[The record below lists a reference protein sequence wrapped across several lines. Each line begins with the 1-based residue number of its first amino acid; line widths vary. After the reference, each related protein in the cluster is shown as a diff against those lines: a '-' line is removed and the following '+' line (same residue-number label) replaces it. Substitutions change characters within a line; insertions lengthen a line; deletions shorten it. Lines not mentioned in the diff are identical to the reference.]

1 LKLPS
6 NEIGISDILGYRDCA
21 QRMGYGMRR
30 HIELPERFA
39 VFEGE
44 RDDPPEAHSPQSAY
58 GSAFHDMA
66 ALIDKEAVTDEAAI
80 ERVWPK
86 WQHWLEPEDIERFRA
101 DLAALRGRSVLGYR
115 LVAAEVDMR
124 VPLFR
129 TDDGTMIYFRF
140 KIDALYQHLQNP
152 GLFLMRDYKSS
163 RWPTPIEDIH
173 NDLQQWAYNFGVHE
187 MFPECETLVQIYD
200 QLRFDE
206 VEVRQ
211 KTDADRAN
219 IRDWLIRQIKAILAD
234 DTLKPTQNQWCPWC
248 PLVMEC
254 RETVRASEYWKA
266 LVDAV
271 APRERVGR
279 KIEMTLTQ
287 DFSYYVE
294 LLTKVTAARKHLEAV
309 EERINNDLRA
319 MPPGIAA
326 SYGASLVPGRK
337 LPKFRPSVVRQLH
350 DELGDDFYRI
360 ASITKKAVEDTFDK
374 ETADAIMGRA
384 DRIEGQPMVR
394 VGD

>member
-1 LKLPS
+1 
-6 NEIGISDILGYRDCA
+6 
-21 QRMGYGMRR
+21 MRR

-66 ALIDKEAVTDEAAI
+66 ALIDKEAVSDEAAI
-80 ERVWPK
+80 ERIWPK

-101 DLAALRGRSVLGYR
+101 DLAALRERSVLGYR

-140 KIDALYQHLQNP
+140 KIDAFYQHLQNP

-219 IRDWLIRQIKAILAD
+219 IA
-234 DTLKPTQNQWCPWC
+234 T
-248 PLVMEC
+248 
-254 RETVRASEYWKA
+254 
-266 LVDAV
+266 
-271 APRERVGR
+271 G
-279 KIEMTLTQ
+279 
-287 DFSYYVE
+287 
-294 LLTKVTAARKHLEAV
+294 
-309 EERINNDLRA
+309 
-319 MPPGIAA
+319 
-326 SYGASLVPGRK
+326 
-337 LPKFRPSVVRQLH
+337 
-350 DELGDDFYRI
+350 
-360 ASITKKAVEDTFDK
+360 
-374 ETADAIMGRA
+374 
-384 DRIEGQPMVR
+384 
-394 VGD
+394 

>member
-1 LKLPS
+1 
-6 NEIGISDILGYRDCA
+6 
-21 QRMGYGMRR
+21 
-30 HIELPERFA
+30 
-39 VFEGE
+39 
-44 RDDPPEAHSPQSAY
+44 
-58 GSAFHDMA
+58 
-66 ALIDKEAVTDEAAI
+66 
-80 ERVWPK
+80 
-86 WQHWLEPEDIERFRA
+86 
-101 DLAALRGRSVLGYR
+101 
-115 LVAAEVDMR
+115 
-124 VPLFR
+124 
-129 TDDGTMIYFRF
+129 
-140 KIDALYQHLQNP
+140 
-152 GLFLMRDYKSS
+152 
-163 RWPTPIEDIH
+163 
-173 NDLQQWAYNFGVHE
+173 
-187 MFPECETLVQIYD
+187 
-200 QLRFDE
+200 
-206 VEVRQ
+206 
-211 KTDADRAN
+211 
-219 IRDWLIRQIKAILAD
+219 
-234 DTLKPTQNQWCPWC
+234 
-248 PLVMEC
+248 
-254 RETVRASEYWKA
+254 VRASEYWKA